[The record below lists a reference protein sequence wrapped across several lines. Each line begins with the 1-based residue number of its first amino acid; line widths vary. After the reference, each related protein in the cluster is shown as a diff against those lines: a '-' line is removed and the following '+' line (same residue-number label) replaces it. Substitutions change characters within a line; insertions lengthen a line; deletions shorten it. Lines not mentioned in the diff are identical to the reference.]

1 MWKRAFAVRLGH
13 CLSLAVY
20 LPLLFVFAAVF
31 TSNLSAQ
38 QSEAAARNSVS
49 MSTSLSMQDMQQ
61 RIEQLEAEVRVLR
74 SLETEVRGLR
84 AQVQNLTAAGQP
96 ALLARETSNSA
107 SAVSAQSS
115 AAQESMSMPMRTEE
129 LNAPR
134 LQIRGYADVGW
145 SGSDQKGSTNSFA
158 LGQYNLFIT
167 SRLTDRASFLAETVL
182 EVDSKNQFGIDPQ
195 RLLLIYTVNDAL
207 NFSFG
212 RYHTGIG
219 FYNTAYHHS
228 AFMQTTLGRPF
239 LFQFE
244 DGGGILPIHNVGVS
258 VTGLL
263 SNAAGLHYLA
273 EIGNGRSAR
282 TALGVSPVQNAVAEH
297 NGKAFDLGLYF
308 RPPVVAG
315 LQIGATGYHDHL
327 TPVVLVGGVPTRIP
341 NVSEDIIAGHVVY
354 QNSRFEFLNEGV
366 LMRHQSDGSPVLVN
380 IPGFYSQMSNR
391 WGRYRPYFRYE
402 YLQVPVNDPL
412 YADVGLIHGP
422 HGGLRYDLS
431 EMSAFKVEYGRNFS
445 RNPKAVNTLGM
456 QFSFAF

>member
-1 MWKRAFAVRLGH
+1 MWKTLFAVRPGNRFTVYL
-13 CLSLAVY
+13 LSL
-20 LPLLFVFAAVF
+20 FAF
-31 TSNLSAQ
+31 TAAFTFNLSGQ
-38 QSEAAARNSVS
+38 QNEAAGNPE
-49 MSTSLSMQDMQQ
+49 SMQALQQ
-61 RIEQLEAEVRVLR
+61 RIEQLEAEVRSLR
-74 SLETEVRGLR
+74 ALETEVSGLR
-84 AQVQNLTAAGQP
+84 AQLQTLTAAGQP
-96 ALLARETSNSA
+96 GLLVRENNAAATQEQA
-107 SAVSAQSS
+107 S
-115 AAQESMSMPMRTEE
+115 AAQESMPMHPEE
-129 LNAPR
+129 LNMPR

-182 EVDSKNQFGIDPQ
+182 EADSKNQFGIDPQ

-258 VTGLL
+258 VTGVL
-263 SNAAGLHYLA
+263 SNAVGLHYLA

-282 TALGVSPVQNAVAEH
+282 TALGVSPVENAVAEH

-308 RPPVVAG
+308 RPPIVTG
-315 LQIGATGYHDHL
+315 LQLGASGYHDHL

-341 NVSEDIIAGHVVY
+341 NVSEDIIAAHIVY
-354 QNSRFEFLNEGV
+354 QGPRFEFLNEGV
-366 LMRHQSDGSPVLVN
+366 LMRHQSDGSPVTVN
-380 IPGFYSQMSNR
+380 IPGFYSQISNR

-422 HGGLRYDLS
+422 HGGLRFDLS
-431 EMSAFKVEYGRNFS
+431 EMAAFKVEYGRNLS
-445 RNPKAVNTLGM
+445 RTPKAVNTLGM